1 MLAQISID
9 EKDLKGAFEKLKKS
23 LQIKTSLYTDTEHP
37 EVQKTIAQLQDLSAK
52 IGFEPPSPMT
62 ERRQRHASAG
72 ATLHPRSSNLA
83 HTADNISKMSDD
95 GNPFSAIMGMYN
107 GGSYGGGLSNPVSPG
122 LPTRHRPTA
131 ANTLAGMIGKSTTF
145 SAFEGQTEDV
155 PATAYGMPVR
165 EQGYMPTENLELL
178 RRFIR
183 PDGKIITEE
192 DSEDVDEA
200 INKQME
206 QNDAESESKDSEDDN
221 EESDG
226 SEDDLD
232 DKTAIHDNAEL
243 LDKLSKDQKAQ
254 LLKLKDDIFQRGALG
269 NKYNPLPD
277 VVNSNF
283 FNGLSPRSR
292 DQFRLL
298 NMHIFEQS

>member
-37 EVQKTIAQLQDLSAK
+37 EVQKTIAQLEDLSAK
-52 IGFEPPSPMT
+52 IGFEPPSSLT

-72 ATLHPRSSNLA
+72 ATLHPRSPNLA

-95 GNPFSAIMGMYN
+95 GNPFSAIMGV
-107 GGSYGGGLSNPVSPG
+107 YGGGGQSNPVSLG
-122 LPTRHRPTA
+122 LPPRDRPTA
-131 ANTLAGMIGKSTTF
+131 DKMFAGMIGKSTTF

-155 PATAYGMPVR
+155 PAVAYGMPVR
-165 EQGYMPTENLELL
+165 EQGYKPTENLELL

-192 DSEDVDEA
+192 DSDDIDEA

-206 QNDAESESKDSEDDN
+206 ENDAESKSKDSEDDN

-232 DKTAIHDNAEL
+232 YKTAIHDNAEL
-243 LDKLSKDQKAQ
+243 LEKLSKDQKAQ